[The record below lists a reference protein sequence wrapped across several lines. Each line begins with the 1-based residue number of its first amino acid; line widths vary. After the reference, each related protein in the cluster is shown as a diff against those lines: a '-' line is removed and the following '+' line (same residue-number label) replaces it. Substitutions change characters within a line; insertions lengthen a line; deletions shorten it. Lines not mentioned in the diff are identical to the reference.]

1 MGYQVNNN
9 IVILGDLN
17 SDLFIANNNK
27 LIETMMLFNLIN
39 IISKPTRITAHS
51 NTLLDPIISDTMNYA
66 SVDFLRCQKSVA
78 GSFKREVWLYDRVD
92 KICFYRK
99 TRNS

>member
-1 MGYQVNNN
+1 MGYQVNDI

-27 LIETMMLFNLIN
+27 LIKTMMLFNLIN

-51 NTLLDPIISDTMNYA
+51 NILLDPIIISDTMNYIYSDDWQG
-66 SVDFLRCQKSVA
+66 SVFQPRQL
-78 GSFKREVWLYDRVD
+78 L
-92 KICFYRK
+92 
-99 TRNS
+99 

>member
-27 LIETMMLFNLIN
+27 LTETMMLFNLVN
-39 IISKPTRITAHS
+39 IISNPTRITGHS
-51 NTLLDPIISDTMNYA
+51 NTLLDPIIIMI
-66 SVDFLRCQKSVA
+66 L
-78 GSFKREVWLYDRVD
+78 
-92 KICFYRK
+92 
-99 TRNS
+99 

>member
-27 LIETMMLFNLIN
+27 LTVTIMLFNLIN
-39 IISKPTRITAHS
+39 IISKPTRITGHS
-51 NTLLDPIISDTMNYA
+51 NTLLDPIIKMI
-66 SVDFLRCQKSVA
+66 L
-78 GSFKREVWLYDRVD
+78 
-92 KICFYRK
+92 
-99 TRNS
+99 

>member
-27 LIETMMLFNLIN
+27 LTETMMLFNLVN
-39 IISKPTRITAHS
+39 IISKPIRITGHC
-51 NTLLDPIISDTMNYA
+51 NTLLDPIIKMI
-66 SVDFLRCQKSVA
+66 L
-78 GSFKREVWLYDRVD
+78 
-92 KICFYRK
+92 
-99 TRNS
+99 